1 MHGDILVTHQRD
13 IGHRPERWRAAF
25 SSRAVF
31 IRAVFI
37 RRHTMRV
44 RIGLLFVLLLGV
56 TALLASTLNQYGV
69 ADQRQVTFSQQVKV
83 GDSLVPAGDYKVL
96 HLMEGEEHAMLF
108 KQLDVPAKKAVV
120 VKVKCTLKPLP
131 EIARTNEQR
140 YQLEDG
146 VQVLIMLQ
154 FKGDKAQH
162 IF

>member
-1 MHGDILVTHQRD
+1 
-13 IGHRPERWRAAF
+13 
-25 SSRAVF
+25 
-31 IRAVFI
+31 
-37 RRHTMRV
+37 MRM

-56 TALLASTLNQYGV
+56 TALFAGNLNKYAV
-69 ADQRQVTFSQQVKV
+69 ADQRQLTLSQQVKI
-83 GDSLVPAGDYKVL
+83 GDTLVPAGDYKVL
-96 HLMEGEEHAMLF
+96 HVMEGEEHVMLF

-131 EIARTNEQR
+131 EIATSNEQH

-146 VQVLIMLQ
+146 VQVLTMLQ

>member
-1 MHGDILVTHQRD
+1 
-13 IGHRPERWRAAF
+13 
-25 SSRAVF
+25 
-31 IRAVFI
+31 
-37 RRHTMRV
+37 MRV

-56 TALLASTLNQYGV
+56 TALFAANLDQYGV
-69 ADQRQVTFSQQVKV
+69 ADQRQLTLFRQAKI
-83 GDSLVPAGDYKVL
+83 GDTLVRAGDYKVL
-96 HLMEGEEHAMLF
+96 HLMEGDEHVMLF
-108 KQLDVPAKKAVV
+108 KQLGVPAKKAVV

-146 VQVLIMLQ
+146 VQVLVMLQ